1 MDKVSELVVFARVA
15 ELASFTAAAESL
27 GVDRSVASK
36 AVTRLEDRLGTRLF
50 HRTTRKLSLTAAG
63 EELLRRVA
71 GPLGEIDAAER
82 ELAARKSEP
91 RGKLRVA
98 LPMGFGLMH
107 IAPAIPDFLAQNPR
121 LSLEAVLDDRP
132 TDLVASGL
140 DLAIRIAELESSSL
154 VATRIATIDHV
165 AVAAPAYLAR
175 HGTPRAP
182 HELLAHRCLVY
193 ATQPGKAVWKFEG
206 ADGVVEVEPPAA
218 LAANN
223 SLLLRE
229 AALAGAGIALTPR
242 FYVAGDLGEGR
253 LTEIL
258 RDYGKRRLGL
268 HAVYPARRHIARPA
282 RAFVAFLTARFGTPP
297 YWDSR
302 GSQP

>member
-15 ELASFTAAAESL
+15 ELASFTAAAERL

-36 AVTRLEDRLGTRLF
+36 AVTRLEDRLGARLF
-50 HRTTRKLSLTAAG
+50 HRTTRKLSLTTAG
-63 EELLRRVA
+63 EELLRRIA

-82 ELAARKSEP
+82 ELAARTSEP

-121 LSLEAVLDDRP
+121 LSLEVALDDRH

-165 AVAAPAYLAR
+165 AVASPAYLAR
-175 HGTPRAP
+175 HGTPR
-182 HELLAHRCLVY
+182 ELLAHRCLVY
-193 ATQPGKAVWKFEG
+193 SSQPGKAVWTFEG
-206 ADGVVEVEPPAA
+206 ADGVVEIAPPAA
-218 LAANN
+218 LTANN

-282 RAFVAFLTARFGTPP
+282 RAFVAFLAARFGTPP
-297 YWDSR
+297 YWDPR
-302 GSQP
+302 GTR